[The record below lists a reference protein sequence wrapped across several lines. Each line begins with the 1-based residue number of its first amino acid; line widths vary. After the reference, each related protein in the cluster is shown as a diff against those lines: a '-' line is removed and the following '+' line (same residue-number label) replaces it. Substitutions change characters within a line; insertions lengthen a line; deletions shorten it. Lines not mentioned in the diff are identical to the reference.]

1 MPTMKTSR
9 VPLVCASALWGGVA
23 AFAQDAEP
31 TPPVPALESLVNL
44 QIVLTTT
51 GSERVSGPP
60 SARVATAKFDVT
72 RMNTR
77 GFVELL
83 NERHA
88 LVAQPRNYTLVAV
101 LAETEEESGY
111 RFYLKNTRK
120 NAPGPAYVY
129 LSPEVMGLS
138 IDASAFKYR
147 EVQNGDVLTSSRG
160 NFKHAVTLDSAGF
173 ATRGIASGGY
183 TLRTVRVGDV
193 SAALEVPSAMR
204 ATTSG
209 YFVEDEGTEEAQTFI
224 AETRWTFTAGKPVDL
239 NKYPAPPPPSEL
251 PGLE

>member
-1 MPTMKTSR
+1 MKTSR
-9 VPLVCASALWGGVA
+9 IPLVFVSGLCGAAV

-60 SARVATAKFDVT
+60 SARVSTANYDVT

-83 NERHA
+83 DERHS
-88 LVAQPRNYTLVAV
+88 LVDQPRHYTLVAV

-120 NAPGPAYVY
+120 NGPGPAYVY
-129 LSPEVMGLS
+129 LSPEVMGLT
-138 IDASAFKYR
+138 IDASAAKYR
-147 EVQNGDVLTSSRG
+147 EVQNGEALTSSRG

-209 YFVEDEGTEEAQTFI
+209 YFVEDEGADEARAYI

-239 NKYPAPPPPSEL
+239 NKYPAPPPLPDVSEL
-251 PGLE
+251 E